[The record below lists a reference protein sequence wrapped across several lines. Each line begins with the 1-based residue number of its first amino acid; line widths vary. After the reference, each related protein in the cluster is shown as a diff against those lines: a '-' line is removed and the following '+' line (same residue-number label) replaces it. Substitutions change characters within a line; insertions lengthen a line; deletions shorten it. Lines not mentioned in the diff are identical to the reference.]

1 VKSGSEIEIDV
12 AGKFLYVSNRTD
24 GVAEGNVG
32 AYAISQ
38 VDGKLTPIEHHQTR
52 GKTPRQF
59 SLSPDG
65 KLLVVGNQG
74 VRSPIFRANGR
85 ARIASVVARRSWGRC
100 MAPVSG
106 Q

>member
-1 VKSGSEIEIDV
+1 MSP
-12 AGKFLYVSNRTD
+12 
-24 GVAEGNVG
+24 
-32 AYAISQ
+32 Q

-74 VRSPIFRANGR
+74 SDNMSVFRVNTTTGKLTYVATTDTCAVPFF
-85 ARIASVVARRSWGRC
+85 AR
-100 MAPVSG
+100 MAEHD
-106 Q
+106 